1 MPATIVVGSKNILT
15 STFDTTAK
23 TLKIANCTAFDLTL
37 ADLVYVWDTTQSK
50 EIQSTTVQNC
60 ISCVRTWVAGSPI
73 FTYTFSSL
81 PSGVANG
88 DTLLIYLQ
96 VPEFALNYLVL
107 QKISA

>member
-1 MPATIVVGSKNILT
+1 MPATVLVGSKNILT

-50 EIQSTTVQNC
+50 EIQSTAVQNC
-60 ISCVRTWVAGSPI
+60 ISCTRAWVAGSPV

-88 DTLLIYLQ
+88 DALLIYLQ
-96 VPEFALNYLVL
+96 VPTEFMDFLVL